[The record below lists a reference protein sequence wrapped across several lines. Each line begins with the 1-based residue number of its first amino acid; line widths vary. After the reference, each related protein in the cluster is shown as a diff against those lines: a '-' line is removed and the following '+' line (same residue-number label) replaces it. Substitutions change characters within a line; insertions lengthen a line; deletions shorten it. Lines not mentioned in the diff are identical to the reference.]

1 MGVHCAAMV
10 ATLRVLAVVTA
21 LGAVTGC
28 RWWRARTAT
37 DAGTA
42 DGASA
47 GPVDV
52 TLSPTRDGWTLAATV
67 ATGEAS
73 SQGAAVLLVHQLGSS
88 RGEWG
93 ALMER
98 LARSPSITAMAIDL
112 RGHGGSTQGPSGRAT
127 WERFRPA
134 PSAWAATAT
143 DVTAGV
149 EYLKASGGAQRVVIV
164 GSSLGSTAAAM
175 AAAEDPAV
183 AGLVMVSPGLGYRG
197 VDPRPAFTR
206 YAGVFAGAAARPAL
220 LLAADQDLAAA
231 EAVPALASM
240 AGPTTEHEVIGGT
253 RAHGVSLLDED
264 PRRWDRVEGFI
275 RRALGLPRA
284 GLRVG
289 PPRRGALVATGDA
302 GAVVRADGGDERDA
316 AP

>member
-1 MGVHCAAMV
+1 MV

-28 RWWRARTAT
+28 SWWRSRSAA
-37 DAGTA
+37 DAGAA
-42 DGASA
+42 DGAVS

-88 RGEWG
+88 RGEWS
-93 ALMER
+93 ALMDR
-98 LARSPSITAMAIDL
+98 LARPPSITAMAIDL
-112 RGHGGSTQGPSGRAT
+112 RGHGESTLGPSGRAT
-127 WERFRPA
+127 WERFRPTPA
-134 PSAWAATAT
+134 AWAATAT
-143 DVTAGV
+143 DVAAGV
-149 EYLKASGGAQRVVIV
+149 DYLKVSGGAQRVVIV
-164 GSSLGSTAAAM
+164 GSSLGSTAAVM
-175 AAAEDPAV
+175 AAAEDPSVAAV
-183 AGLVMVSPGLGYRG
+183 VMISPGLEYRG

-206 YAGVFAGAAARPAL
+206 FAGVFAGASARPAL

-240 AGPTTEHEVIGGT
+240 AGPATEHEVIGGT

-264 PRRWDRVEGFI
+264 PRRWDRVEAFI
-275 RRALGLPRA
+275 RRALRLPRP
-284 GLRVG
+284 GLRVAEPAR
-289 PPRRGALVATGDA
+289 PPAVSADAGRATGDA
-302 GAVVRADGGDERDA
+302 SALQSDGGDGEDA
-316 AP
+316 TP